1 MYIGKMTIKMCCIY
15 SWLTEDDAKSCVVF
29 IVNKGHFPTFC
40 LLEGQH
46 EGLVIMFSTTGAI
59 NSIYE
64 DS

>member
-1 MYIGKMTIKMCCIY
+1 MTIKICIY

-29 IVNKGHFPTFC
+29 IVNKGH
-40 LLEGQH
+40 